1 MECSICCESFNRSTR
16 RYIKCKTCESE
27 EVKVCMSCAKVYILD
42 KSKEPSCMVCGI
54 EWDDEFM
61 SDNFTKVFISNE
73 LKTHRENYQLEKQM
87 MLLPETQEYAEQ
99 LKMIE
104 GLRFQKSILNER
116 YLEEQRLADK
126 TLSSVKELEGTINVL
141 INDCSTLKGVGH
153 VKMLSIKCPVSC
165 CEGYMDKSYSCGMCE
180 NKICKECLDVE
191 EEGHVC
197 DKERKESVEFL
208 KKDSKGC
215 PKCGEFIH
223 KLPNG
228 CDQMY
233 CIRCH
238 TAFSWKTGIIDTGAV
253 HNPEYYRWM
262 RENGK
267 DIPRNPLDL
276 INNPCGDVIITYYDM
291 LRIIRTWFPHI
302 RCAETSRIIDDPA
315 VIKMSNIHRL
325 VRHAEM
331 LERTKV
337 NDEQRDELTLRNHR
351 ANILLNKE
359 TREEFKVFLQK
370 FYKNKNR
377 IKKNGDIWI
386 VLRLVLVEFLRK
398 IANINTN
405 NINEGRQAVKEIF
418 IECENIVK
426 FCNASF
432 KKVGKIYNG
441 TYEGINDD
449 MIHILNWSAYIKMLN
464 K

>member
-1 MECSICCESFNRSTR
+1 
-16 RYIKCKTCESE
+16 
-27 EVKVCMSCAKVYILD
+27 
-42 KSKEPSCMVCGI
+42 
-54 EWDDEFM
+54 
-61 SDNFTKVFISNE
+61 
-73 LKTHRENYQLEKQM
+73 
-87 MLLPETQEYAEQ
+87 
-99 LKMIE
+99 
-104 GLRFQKSILNER
+104 
-116 YLEEQRLADK
+116 
-126 TLSSVKELEGTINVL
+126 
-141 INDCSTLKGVGH
+141 
-153 VKMLSIKCPVSC
+153 
-165 CEGYMDKSYSCGMCE
+165 
-180 NKICKECLDVE
+180 
-191 EEGHVC
+191 
-197 DKERKESVEFL
+197 
-208 KKDSKGC
+208 
-215 PKCGEFIH
+215 
-223 KLPNG
+223 
-228 CDQMY
+228 
-233 CIRCH
+233 
-238 TAFSWKTGIIDTGAV
+238 
-253 HNPEYYRWM
+253 
-262 RENGK
+262 
-267 DIPRNPLDL
+267 
-276 INNPCGDVIITYYDM
+276 
-291 LRIIRTWFPHI
+291 
-302 RCAETSRIIDDPA
+302 
-315 VIKMSNIHRL
+315 MSNIHRL